1 MKEIKLTRGLVAL
14 VDDEDYERLSQ
25 FKWCAQRIGKTTY
38 ATRNTYIN
46 RKHAVS
52 YMHRE
57 ILSEC
62 NGLLVDHIDGDGL
75 NNQRSNLRYCTRQ
88 QNAFNTKDVDGNIPF
103 KGVMRIR
110 RKDTNGKV
118 RHCIIAK
125 IKKDGKQLWLGTF
138 NNPED
143 AARAYDAKALELF
156 GEFAS
161 LNFGQHNDAIKTK
174 FPNPLKQSI

>member
-1 MKEIKLTRGLVAL
+1 MKKIPLSRGLIAL

-25 FKWCAQRIGKTTY
+25 FKWCAQKIGKSIY
-38 ATRNTYIN
+38 ATRNTYVN
-46 RKHAVS
+46 RIRGTS
-52 YMHRE
+52 YMHRD
-57 ILSEC
+57 ILSEG

-75 NNQRSNLRYCTRQ
+75 NNQRKNLRYCTRQ

-103 KGVMRIR
+103 KGVMRIK
-110 RKDTNGKV
+110 RKDANGKI

-125 IKKDGKQLWLGTF
+125 IKKDGKQLWLGTY
-138 NNPED
+138 NDQEE

-161 LNFGQHNDAIKTK
+161 LNFNQ
-174 FPNPLKQSI
+174 NPLKQSI